1 MTSKKGKRGFQP
13 TIPRPTIGGKRVGA
27 GAKLKVEDD
36 DGNKVGARN
45 LEPKQRR
52 EYNAE
57 VMRQSRARAKMP
69 SPVPLSLEEK
79 EEEQKEARNMRLAS
93 RARLATRT
101 GEDERVI
108 DSEEDSE
115 EDDDGGGGGDVPG
128 PGGDQK
134 QPNNEEEEDDVMGEE
149 GEVQEQAFEDVV
161 TLDELPET
169 EQQSTGETD
178 VLLKEIVDLLLTYR
192 KEPSEEKDQLM
203 KEIMTR
209 IYQRTMDGGNST
221 PFAVYYHPDVELH
234 RDPNFSWPECP
245 ERTQAI
251 MKALESEGLLATAV
265 QLSEKRLLKRE
276 EAGIHSK
283 KVWEDNCKLES
294 MTDAKLEKTNNKY
307 HDAGLTIYGCRDSF
321 AAARIAAGM
330 FYHYTND

>member
-13 TIPRPTIGGKRVGA
+13 TILRPTIGGKRVGA

-115 EDDDGGGGGDVPG
+115 EDDDGGGDVPG

-192 KEPSEEKDQLM
+192 KKPSEEKDQLM

-209 IYQRTMDGGNST
+209 IYQRTMDGGNSI
-221 PFAVYYHPDVELH
+221 PFAVYYHPAVELH

-283 KVWEDNCKLES
+283 KVWEDNCRLES
-294 MTDAKLEKTNNKY
+294 MTDNKLKKTNNKH

>member
-1 MTSKKGKRGFQP
+1 MM
-13 TIPRPTIGGKRVGA
+13 
-27 GAKLKVEDD
+27 KLSTE
-36 DGNKVGARN
+36 
-45 LEPKQRR
+45 
-52 EYNAE
+52 
-57 VMRQSRARAKMP
+57 RAKE
-69 SPVPLSLEEK
+69 PLPPKKTKAEEDMK
-79 EEEQKEARNMRLAS
+79 RNARLAS
-93 RARLATRT
+93 RQRILTDDEDLEGV
-101 GEDERVI
+101 GEAA
-108 DSEEDSE
+108 EEDTDDEGTEIHLE
-115 EDDDGGGGGDVPG
+115 E

-134 QPNNEEEEDDVMGEE
+134 QPNNEEEDDDVVGEE

-209 IYQRTMDGGNST
+209 IYQRTMDGGNSI